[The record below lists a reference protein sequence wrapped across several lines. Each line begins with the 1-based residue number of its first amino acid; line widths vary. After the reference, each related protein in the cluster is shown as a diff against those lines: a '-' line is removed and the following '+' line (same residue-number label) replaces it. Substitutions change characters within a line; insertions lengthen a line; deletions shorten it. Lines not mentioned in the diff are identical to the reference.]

1 MNIFLLISAF
11 LHRLFHVFV
20 KLKSAHNSDCECLK
34 FSAVFL
40 RNFIWYVVM
49 RIAITP
55 QVLEWAIQRSR
66 RQEKLEHKFKKIG
79 EWLSGT
85 AQPTFLQLQEFAKA
99 ATVPFGYLLLTN
111 PPEERLPI
119 TNFRTLTSGTV
130 QDFSPELLDTV
141 YKMQQRQAWM
151 RDYLTEQGHSPL
163 PFVDSASIADNP
175 IGIAAQIR
183 NVLGITD
190 DWAKSHPSWSDALRG
205 LERKID
211 EAGIMVMVNGVVG
224 NNTHRKLDPQEFRG
238 FVLVDQYAP
247 LVFINGADGK
257 AAQMF
262 TLAHELAHIWLGISA
277 AFDLHGLQPAVD
289 SAEMV
294 CNQIAAEFLVP
305 ATLLIN
311 LWPVIGGNAAR
322 FQNIARHFKVS
333 EIVAARRC
341 LDLGL
346 IEREAFFNFY
356 RDWQSREIELA
367 AKKQSDAGGGD
378 FYPVQN
384 LRIGNRFGQM
394 LIQSVCEGKTAYT
407 EAYHLTGLKRDT
419 FQTYADEIF
428 GRKV

>member
-1 MNIFLLISAF
+1 
-11 LHRLFHVFV
+11 
-20 KLKSAHNSDCECLK
+20 
-34 FSAVFL
+34 
-40 RNFIWYVVM
+40 M

-99 ATVPFGYLLLTN
+99 AAVPFGYLLLTS
-111 PPEERLPI
+111 PPEESLPI
-119 TNFRTLTSGTV
+119 TNFRTLTSETV
-130 QDFSPELLDTV
+130 QEFSPELLDTV

-151 RDYLTEQGHSPL
+151 RDYLTEQGHAPL
-163 PFVDSASIADNP
+163 PFISSASITDNP
-175 IGIAAQIR
+175 IDIAAQIR
-183 NVLGITD
+183 KVLGIND
-190 DWAKSHPSWSDALRG
+190 GWAKSQPTWSDALRG
-205 LERKID
+205 LERKIE
-211 EAGIMVMVNGVVG
+211 EAGILVMVNGVVG
-224 NNTHRKLDPQEFRG
+224 NNTSRKLDPQEFRG

-247 LVFINGADGK
+247 LVFVNGADGK

-262 TLAHELAHIWLGISA
+262 TLAHELAHLWLGISA
-277 AFDLHGLQPAVD
+277 AFDLHRLQPAAD
-289 SAEMV
+289 STEMV

-305 ATLLIN
+305 APQLIT
-311 LWPVIGGNAAR
+311 LWPAIANTANR
-322 FQNIARHFKVS
+322 FQRIARHFKVS

-341 LDLGL
+341 LDLKL
-346 IEREAFFNFY
+346 IEREGFFHYY

-367 AKKQSDAGGGD
+367 AKKKSDGGKGD
-378 FYPVQN
+378 FYPTQN

-394 LIQSVCEGKTAYT
+394 LIQSVREGKTAYT